1 MTNIVVLIKQVPDTW
16 SERKLTD
23 GDYTLDRE
31 AADAVLDEINERAVE
46 EALLIKEKEGDAA
59 GTVTVLTAGPERAT
73 EAIRKALSMGAD
85 KAVHVLD
92 DGMAGSDMVQTGWT
106 LARALGT
113 IEGTEL
119 VIAGNEA
126 TDGVGGAVPAIIA
139 EYLGLPQLTHLRKV
153 SVEGGKV
160 TGERETDDG
169 VFTVEAPL
177 PAVVSVTEKINE
189 PRFPSFRGIM
199 AAKKKEVTTLKLA
212 EIGVESD
219 EVGVANAGTKVTA
232 STPKPP
238 KTAGEKVADE
248 GEGGTKIAEYLVSQK
263 II

>member
-16 SERKLTD
+16 SERKLSD
-23 GDYTLDRE
+23 GDFTLDRE

-46 EALLIKEKEGDAA
+46 EALLIKEKEG
-59 GTVTVLTAGPERAT
+59 GESTVTVLTAGPERAT

-85 KAVHVLD
+85 KAVHLVDEGLH
-92 DGMAGSDMVQTGWT
+92 GSDMVQTGWAI
-106 LARALGT
+106 ARALGT

-153 SVEGGKV
+153 TVEGGKV

-169 VFTVEAPL
+169 VFTVEASCP
-177 PAVVSVTEKINE
+177 PCS
-189 PRFPSFRGIM
+189 
-199 AAKKKEVTTLKLA
+199 
-212 EIGVESD
+212 
-219 EVGVANAGTKVTA
+219 A
-232 STPKPP
+232 STRRSTSRASRPSRASWPRRRRK
-238 KTAGEKVADE
+238 
-248 GEGGTKIAEYLVSQK
+248 SRR
-263 II
+263 